1 MIDDEK
7 IMGSERIEKLNRFTS
22 IETGIYV
29 EGELVQFQEVLLFD
43 DQIGVMLP
51 VEFED
56 MEPGEARKKYFSE
69 QRPRIIKTN
78 KEGTV
83 DFSFNMIDYKVA
95 SEDLEAVINDFHH
108 VLKRFQP
115 MSVCLEIGS
124 DLQAPAPFAWM
135 EFISSALDE
144 NLYNVLTIY
153 LVGDK
158 LLMLMFN
165 CPFQRRMDW
174 LNCLTQI
181 RKTIVLYEK
190 GERKNISVYDR
201 RKEIC

>member
-1 MIDDEK
+1 MINDEK

-29 EGELVQFQEVLLFD
+29 EGELVQFQEALLFD
-43 DQIGVMLP
+43 DEIGIMLP

-56 MEPGEARKKYFSE
+56 MEPEEAKRKYFSE
-69 QRPRIIKTN
+69 QRPSIIKTN

-83 DFSFNMIDYKVA
+83 DFSFNMIDQKIA
-95 SEDLEAVINDFHH
+95 AEDLEAVINDFHH

-124 DLQAPAPFAWM
+124 EPKASIPCAWL

-144 NLYNVLTIY
+144 NLYNVLTLY

-165 CPFQRRMDW
+165 CPFHRRMDW

-181 RKTIVLYEK
+181 RKTVVLYGK
-190 GERKNISVYDR
+190 GEQKTRPVYERK
-201 RKEIC
+201 KEIC

>member
-1 MIDDEK
+1 MINDEK
-7 IMGSERIEKLNRFTS
+7 IMGAERIEKLNRFTS

-29 EGELVQFQEVLLFD
+29 EGELVQFQEVLLFNN
-43 DQIGVMLP
+43 QVGIMLP
-51 VEFED
+51 VGFDD
-56 MEPGEARKKYFSE
+56 MEPEEARKKYFSE
-69 QRPRIIKTN
+69 QRPSIIKTN
-78 KEGTV
+78 REGTV
-83 DFSFNMIDYKVA
+83 DFSFNMIDQKIDA
-95 SEDLEAVINDFHH
+95 EDLEAVINDFHH

-124 DLQAPAPFAWM
+124 EPQAPIPFAWL

-174 LNCLTQI
+174 LNCLTHI
-181 RKTIVLYEK
+181 RKTVVLYGK
-190 GERKNISVYDR
+190 GEAKNRSVYDR
-201 RKEIC
+201 GKEIC